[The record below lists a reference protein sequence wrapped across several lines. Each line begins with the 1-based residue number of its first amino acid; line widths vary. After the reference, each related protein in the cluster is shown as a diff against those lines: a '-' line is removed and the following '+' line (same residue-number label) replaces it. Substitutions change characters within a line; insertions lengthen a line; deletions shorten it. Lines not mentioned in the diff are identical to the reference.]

1 LNQSGRGVVH
11 VLHSQNRGRLKFLR
25 SPTDRYQVQ
34 ISALARPPSPEAAS
48 AVRDELEPVS
58 ASPKDVKR
66 SSPHLWK
73 WFLGWE
79 ALLALIYFPFGIP
92 SGKPRILGVIP
103 WMEWD
108 GQVPAWCFLGVSAVA
123 AIIYGA
129 RRYRP
134 KQLTA
139 WWFMGGG
146 VLLFITGDTIY
157 KTWHQIMGTG
167 RA

>member
-1 LNQSGRGVVH
+1 M
-11 VLHSQNRGRLKFLR
+11 
-25 SPTDRYQVQ
+25 Q
-34 ISALARPPSPEAAS
+34 ISTLARGASSEVEEGHSLAVASPEH
-48 AVRDELEPVS
+48 
-58 ASPKDVKR
+58 VKR
-66 SSPHLWK
+66 SSPNLWK

-92 SGKPRILGVIP
+92 SGKPRILGVVP

-108 GQVPAWCFLGVSAVA
+108 GQVPAWCLLGVSAVA

-134 KQLTA
+134 KQVKA

-157 KTWHQIMGTG
+157 KTWHQIMGQNNIPFPSFIDAIYITMYPVLAIG
-167 RA
+167 LLLLVRSRVRA